1 MQCIAEQR
9 DTPRPR
15 DITEPPENRNPSP
28 AHGPHPGLQIEDTQG
43 VSSPQSGPE
52 QGEVL

>member
-1 MQCIAEQR
+1 MQIIAEQE
-9 DTPRPR
+9 DIPRPR

-28 AHGPHPGLQIEDTQG
+28 VYGPHHGLPIEDTPG

-52 QGEVL
+52 QWEVL